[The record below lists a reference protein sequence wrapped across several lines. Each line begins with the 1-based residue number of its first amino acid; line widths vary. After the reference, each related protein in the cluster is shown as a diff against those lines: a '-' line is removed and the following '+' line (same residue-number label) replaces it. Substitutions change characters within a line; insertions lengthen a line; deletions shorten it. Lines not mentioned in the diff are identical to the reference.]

1 MNYKS
6 KMPKVSPKSSPLPTV
21 FPTPR
26 PTSGGMNESMGRM
39 INTGKTVRAT
49 TGAAST
55 KKERKVM
62 NQILGNYSE

>member
-1 MNYKS
+1 MNYKG
-6 KMPKVSPKSSPLPTV
+6 KSPKSSPLPTV

>member
-1 MNYKS
+1 MSYKN

-39 INTGKTVRAT
+39 IKTGKTVRAT
-49 TGAAST
+49 TRGST
-55 KKERKVM
+55 SDKEKKFI
-62 NQILGNYSE
+62 NQFLGNYSE